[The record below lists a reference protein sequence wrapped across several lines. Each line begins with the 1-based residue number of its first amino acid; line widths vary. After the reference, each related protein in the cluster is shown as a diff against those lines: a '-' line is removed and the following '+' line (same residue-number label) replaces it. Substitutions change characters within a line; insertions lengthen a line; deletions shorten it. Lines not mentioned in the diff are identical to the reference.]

1 MENNSLHQGTPQEE
15 DLQLIPLLKLCYAQ
29 FIRHWLWFAL
39 SAAACLAAGW
49 LYTQCQQ
56 RVFQRQAVM
65 LIEDAEVSN
74 GIGGGKISRRSNM
87 SSLLELNGVSVGDN
101 LKNEIFILSSLRLM
115 ERVVEKLHLDV
126 DYTTEEQLH
135 DIALYGK
142 ERPFEI
148 LFQSAAGAKP
158 VSFTVRKI
166 DRNSCLLADFRD
178 EEGNRLPDQTVRLGE
193 TVRTPAGTLSLVRG
207 RHFNR
212 WEGEEITVT
221 RMSKSLAAKRFA
233 GEISASEYDKESSLI
248 VIACNDVNVRRGDDI
263 LRTLFEAYKEDV
275 VENKNRVALNTAKFI
290 DERIEL
296 IGNELGHVENQLADF
311 KKRNQLVDFQQT
323 AQTVVTEAAEARQQS
338 LQTETQLKV
347 AEYLGEYIADHANDH
362 DLIPALNIGDAS
374 FNSQIALY
382 NETMN
387 KRNLTAGNSSEQQA
401 VVRDMDRQLAQ
412 MRTNIASSVRNYIQ
426 SLRLRLDDAR
436 RNEALIGGKIS
447 NAPEQE
453 KHGLDIQRQQSLK
466 ENLYTYLLNKREEVA
481 LQQAVNEANV
491 RLVEGPLGGINP
503 ISPRKNI
510 ILLVSLII
518 GLCIP
523 ALVIWLIEASDVT
536 VHGRKD
542 LEEHTNIPLL
552 GEVPRLKN
560 AADDLLITQLESNAP
575 MVEAFRILR
584 FSLSFMRHSTQ
595 VIVTTSTTP
604 GQGKSF
610 ISRNLAAILAMAG
623 RRVLLID
630 ADIRKRTLSLS
641 VRNKSGLTTYLADED
656 AQLSDLIITDGIT
669 KGVDFLPAG
678 TTPPNPAELLET
690 DRLQLLTTQLRTQY
704 DHIIYDTTPMFSVA
718 DASIIDR
725 EADLTLYVIRAG
737 VQERDFLPTLERL
750 YKEKRFRN
758 LCLVL
763 NDADIK
769 DKSYGAGYGYGYGYG
784 YADASKRNK
793 RTLNPFKRFRPNR
806 SN

>member
-1 MENNSLHQGTPQEE
+1 MPQE
-15 DLQLIPLLKLCYAQ
+15 DNLQLIPLLKLCSAH

-39 SAAACLAAGW
+39 SVAICVACGW
-49 LYTQCQQ
+49 LYTQCQP

-65 LIEDAEVSN
+65 LIEDADVSD
-74 GIGGGKISRRSNM
+74 GMGGGKIARRSNM

-101 LKNEIFILSSLRLM
+101 LKNEIFILSSQRLM
-115 ERVVEKLHLDV
+115 ERVVDKLRLDV
-126 DYTTEEQLH
+126 DYTAKEGLH
-135 DIALYGK
+135 AIALYGR

-148 LFQSAAGAKP
+148 LFQSPAAPRA
-158 VSFTVRKI
+158 VSFAVRKI
-166 DRNSCLLADFRD
+166 DGNSCLLTDFRD
-178 EEGNRLPDQTVRLGE
+178 KEGHSLPDQKVRLGE
-193 TVRTPAGTLSLVRG
+193 TVRTPAGKLSLVRG
-207 RHFNR
+207 QSFNR
-212 WEGEEITVT
+212 WENEEITVT
-221 RMSKSLAAKRFA
+221 RLPKDMAAKRFA
-233 GEISASEYDKESSLI
+233 GEINASEFDKESSLI
-248 VIACNDVNVRRGDDI
+248 VISCNDVNVQRGDDI

-296 IGNELGHVENQLADF
+296 IGNELGRVESRLAEF
-311 KKRNQLVDFQQT
+311 KKRNQLVDFEHS

-347 AEYLGEYIADHANDH
+347 AEYLGEYVADHANDH

-374 FNSQIALY
+374 FNSQIASY
-382 NETMN
+382 NEAMN
-387 KRNLTAGNSSEQQA
+387 KRNLMAGNSSEQQA

-412 MRTNIASSVRNYIQ
+412 MRTSIGASIRSYVQ
-426 SLRLRLDDAR
+426 SLRLRL
-436 RNEALIGGKIS
+436 NEARLNEAQISGKIS
-447 NAPEQE
+447 HAPDQE

-491 RLVEGPLGGINP
+491 RLVEGPLGGIAP
-503 ISPRKNI
+503 ISPRTNL
-510 ILLVSLII
+510 ILLVSLIA
-518 GLCIP
+518 GLLIP
-523 ALVIWLIEASDVT
+523 ALVIWLIETADVT
-536 VHGRKD
+536 IHGRSD
-542 LEEHTNIPLL
+542 LEANTSIPLL

-560 AADDLLITQLESNAP
+560 ASDDILITRLESNAP
-575 MVEAFRILR
+575 IVEAFRILR

-595 VIVTTSTTP
+595 VIVTTFTTP

-623 RRVLLID
+623 KRVLLVD

-641 VRNKSGLTTYLADED
+641 VRHKSGLTSFLADEYT
-656 AQLSDLIITDGIT
+656 QLSDIIIRDGIA

-690 DRLQLLTTQLRTQY
+690 DRLQLLTTQLRTHY

-725 EADLTLYVIRAG
+725 QADLTLYVVRAG
-737 VQERDFLPTLERL
+737 VQSREFLPTLERL
-750 YKEKRFRN
+750 YKEKRFKN

-763 NDADIK
+763 NDADVK
-769 DKSYGAGYGYGYGYG
+769 AKSYGAGYGYGYGYG
-784 YADASKRNK
+784 YTEVKQRNK
-793 RTLNPFKRFRPNR
+793 RSLNPFKRFRPSRR
-806 SN
+806 S